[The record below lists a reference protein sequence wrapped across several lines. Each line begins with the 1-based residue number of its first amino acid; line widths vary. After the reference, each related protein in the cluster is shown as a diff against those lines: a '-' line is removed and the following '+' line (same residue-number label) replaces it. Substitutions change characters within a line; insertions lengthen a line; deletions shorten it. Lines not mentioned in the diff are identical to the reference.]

1 MIIRSQLGSKS
12 PVLFLFLLLL
22 PLSTQAQDIQ
32 WASDISMR
40 PQAPKAGEE
49 ATFQL
54 TVRAGKQGAKAFTVI
69 GGIDGKRIFRKEVTQ
84 LKANRSRHLRFKWRA
99 TRGTHKVFFQ
109 IVSKARSRAPLP
121 AQLSKA
127 FSIRSAPVRAAAPTR
142 ATAPVRATAPARSAP
157 ARVER
162 PDRKA
167 MQRAEV
173 PMQFSTKMKPIS
185 PVGFKQPVCEGT
197 PLPDIEMLPDIRMR
211 GSSVP
216 DGADGLEVIL
226 PFSISVIV
234 VNRGQCDTGRFSIK
248 ANMRIQAPGV
258 DKVVQLGSK
267 GAPSLKSCRTS
278 NCGDST
284 HGVRFDF
291 TPQYNHGYYNFTVEA
306 DASHSINEFNEENNV
321 TDQEFKIDM
330 Y

>member
-1 MIIRSQLGSKS
+1 MIMRLQLGSKS

-32 WASDISMR
+32 WGSDISLR
-40 PQAPKAGEE
+40 PQAPKAGQE

-54 TVRAGKQGAKAFTVI
+54 TVRAGKHGARAFTVI

-99 TRGTHKVFFQ
+99 TRGAHKVFFQ
-109 IVSKARSRAPLP
+109 IVSKARSRTPLP

-142 ATAPVRATAPARSAP
+142 ATSPTMRAPTRSAP
-157 ARVER
+157 TQATRQV
-162 PDRKA
+162 RKP
-167 MQRAEV
+167 MPRAEV

-185 PVGFKQPVCEGT
+185 PVGFQQPTCEGT
-197 PLPDIEMLPDIRMR
+197 PLPDIEMLPDIRLR

-216 DGADGLEVIL
+216 DGADGLEVVL

-234 VNRGQCDTGRFSIK
+234 VNRGQCDSGAFSIK
-248 ANMRIQAPGV
+248 AKMRIQAPGV
-258 DKVVQLGSK
+258 DKIVQLGSK
-267 GAPSLKSCRTS
+267 GAPSLKTCRTS

-291 TPQYNHGYYNFTVEA
+291 TPQYNHAYYNFTVEA
-306 DASHSINEFNEENNV
+306 DASHSINEFNEENNI